1 MKKSVILGL
10 LSLACAQARRLN
22 EPSVTSRLLQELD
35 IKNKELMNQ
44 VQELMKEHV
53 QGQKEIIEK
62 NASLQGIDLLVGVEE
77 GKFEEMLDDDEV

>member
-10 LSLACAQARRLN
+10 LSLACAQARLN

-35 IKNKELMNQ
+35 IKNKELINQ
-44 VQELMKEHV
+44 VQELMQEHV

-62 NASLQGIDLLVGVEE
+62 HASLDIVDLFNGLEE
-77 GKFEEMLDDDEV
+77 SELEEMLNDDEV

>member
-10 LSLACAQARRLN
+10 LSLASAQARLN

-35 IKNKELMNQ
+35 IKNKELMSQ

-53 QGQKEIIEK
+53 EGQKEIIS
-62 NASLQGIDLLVGVEE
+62 ASLDLDVFSVGV
-77 GKFEEMLDDDEV
+77 KDSNLEEMLNDDEV